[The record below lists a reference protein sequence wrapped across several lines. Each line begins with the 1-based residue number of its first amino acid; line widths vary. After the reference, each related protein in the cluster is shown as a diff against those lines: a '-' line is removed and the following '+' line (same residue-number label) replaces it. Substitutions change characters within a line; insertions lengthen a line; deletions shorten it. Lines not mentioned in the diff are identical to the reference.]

1 MSSPAHLTAEVATR
15 WASSAQYYFLDALM
29 ADPGIEYE
37 QIAFHGGTSLHF
49 SWRSP
54 RLSEDLDFLVAR
66 NAADINAIVERAG
79 QKVTETFRAEDPQ
92 FAIEIQDRTRQHER
106 MISYDLRVA
115 HGMYLGKALIKV
127 EFWRVSPEYLA
138 QYPVELR

>member
-1 MSSPAHLTAEVATR
+1 MSPSGHLTAEVATR

-54 RLSEDLDFLVAR
+54 RLSEDLNFLLAR
-66 NAADINAIVERAG
+66 DTGDIHAIVERAG
-79 QKVTETFRAEDPQ
+79 EKVTEAFRAEDPG
-92 FAIEIQDRTRQHER
+92 FTIELKNKPRHAER
-106 MISYDLRVA
+106 MIAYESRVS
-115 HGMYLGKALIKV
+115 HSNFIGKTLVKI
-127 EFWRVSPEYLA
+127 EFW
-138 QYPVELR
+138 